1 MPVQLISTNQLTTG
15 KTILVHG
22 PTGSGKTRLI
32 ATAPNPVI
40 AATDRGCASLKNYN
54 IPMQPISSVKGMKE
68 FLAWAQGPQGQQF
81 QTICIDDMT
90 ELAELTLLECRN
102 RTNHLQK
109 AYGEMMD
116 IVYDFIRTLRDWPV
130 SSHYIYMA
138 CKQQREKDHATGQ
151 FIYTPDFPGQK
162 LGGRVSYFFDEVYA
176 LFAGTDQNTGA
187 FVNWLRTRRDNQY
200 ECKTR
205 GDTLELWEA
214 ANLSQ
219 IYQKLG

>member
-1 MPVQLISTNQLTTG
+1 MVQLISTNQLTTG

-40 AATDRGCASLKNYN
+40 AATDRGCASLKQFNL
-54 IPMQPISSVKGMKE
+54 PMEAITSIKKMRE
-68 FLAWAQGPQGQQF
+68 FLTWARSPQGQQF

-90 ELAELTLLECRN
+90 ELAEIALLEARG

-116 IVYDFIRTLRDWPV
+116 VTYEFIRELRDWPNKNQ
-130 SSHYIYMA
+130 YIYMA
-138 CKQQREKDHATGQ
+138 CKQSREKDHATGQ

-162 LGGRVSYFFDEVYA
+162 LGMRVSYFFDEVYA
-176 LFAGTDQNTGA
+176 LFSGTDENSGQFT
-187 FVNWLRTRRDNQY
+187 NWFRTRRDNQY

-205 GDTLELWEA
+205 GDSLEVWEP
-214 ANLSQ
+214 ANLSH
-219 IYQKLG
+219 IYTKLG